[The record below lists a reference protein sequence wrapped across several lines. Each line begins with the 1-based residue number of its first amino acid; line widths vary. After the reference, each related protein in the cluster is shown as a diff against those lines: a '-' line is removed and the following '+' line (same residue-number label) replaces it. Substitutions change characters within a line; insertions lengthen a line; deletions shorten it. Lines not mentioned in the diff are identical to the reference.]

1 MIIAGRLVKE
11 VWAMG
16 IKVDY
21 DEGTLVTYK
30 VVKE

>member
-1 MIIAGRLVKE
+1 MIIVGRFVKE
-11 VWAMG
+11 VWVMG

-21 DEGTLVTYK
+21 DEGILVTYK